1 MKARGQIID
10 SKTQEPL
17 PRASIVISDNNGNV
31 IDADKSATSDTEG
44 IFEIDVFPSDYLIIS
59 YVGYKNSQVSINDFS
74 SDIKTIPLTYIKSG
88 EQTNDLFKEGRDGN
102 ADDKILSNKSIKWYY
117 WFAFGLFGYYIYKKV
132 VKK

>member
-17 PRASIVISDNNGNV
+17 PRGSVVITDNKGNV
-31 IDADKSATSDTEG
+31 IEPEKRATSDSEG

-59 YVGYKNSQVSINDFS
+59 YVGYQNKQISINDFS
-74 SDIKTIPLTYIKSG
+74 SDIKIIPLTYIKSG
-88 EQTNDLFKEGRDGN
+88 EQTSDLFKEGRDGS
-102 ADDKILSNKSIKWYY
+102 AEDKILSNKPIKWYY
-117 WFAFGLFGYYIYKKV
+117 WVAVGLFGFYIYKKV